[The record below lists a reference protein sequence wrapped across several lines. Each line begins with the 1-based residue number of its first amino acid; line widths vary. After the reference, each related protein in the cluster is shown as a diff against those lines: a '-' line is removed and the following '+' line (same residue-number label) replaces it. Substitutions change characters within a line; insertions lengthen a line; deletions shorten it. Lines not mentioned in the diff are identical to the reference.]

1 MKTRIPFALVA
12 ALAASGALSTA
23 RAADTVKI
31 ADVVELSGDGATV
44 GTNWKNALDMA
55 VEEIN
60 AKGGILGHKI
70 EMTDYDTQTNP
81 GISRAQV
88 QKALDDKPYV
98 IMGPIYSGS
107 VKVNEALAQEAGV
120 PQLVGAEAANITA
133 AGNPF
138 IFRTSLSQAA
148 ALPKVA
154 AYIAD
159 DLKAKAVDLI
169 YVNDD
174 YGKGGRDVL
183 VDYFKKRGIAI
194 TNDISSEAA
203 QVDFTADVAK
213 MKTSS
218 ANVVFIYLHEE
229 ASARLLQEIRKQGL
243 DRPLIGE
250 TTLLNQKV
258 IELAGKDAEG
268 IMGFVGLSADAPVP
282 GFATFAE
289 KFQKKYNYKP
299 DHNAIKAYLG
309 IYAVKYLTEKIG
321 SFDSKKLADAFH
333 GATITTKDEPGILI
347 DTHWENNGDIDRE
360 SFLAKVVDGK
370 QKIVMTLPPSEKW

>member
-1 MKTRIPFALVA
+1 VL
-12 ALAASGALSTA
+12 
-23 RAADTVKI
+23 
-31 ADVVELSGDGATV
+31 
-44 GTNWKNALDMA
+44 
-55 VEEIN
+55 
-60 AKGGILGHKI
+60 
-70 EMTDYDTQTNP
+70 
-81 GISRAQV
+81 
-88 QKALDDKPYV
+88 QKALDDQPYV

-107 VKVNEALAQEAGV
+107 VKVNEMLAQEAGV
-120 PQLVGAEAANITA
+120 PQIVGAEAANITQM
-133 AGNPF
+133 GDPF
-138 IFRTSLSQAA
+138 LFRTSLSQAA

-154 AYIAD
+154 AYIGD
-159 DLKAKAVDLI
+159 DLHAKAVDLI

-183 VDYFKKRGIAI
+183 AAEFKKRGIEL
-194 TNDISSEAA
+194 TNDISSEGN

-213 MKTSS
+213 MKSSS
-218 ANVVFIYLHEE
+218 ANAVFVYLHEE

-258 IELAGKDAEG
+258 IELAGKAADG
-268 IMGFVGLSADAPVP
+268 IFGFVGLSADAPVP

-289 KFQKKYNYKP
+289 KFQKRYNYKP

-321 SFDSKKLADAFH
+321 AIDSKKLADAFH

-347 DTHWENNGDIDRE
+347 DTHWENNGDVDRE
-360 SFLAKVVDGK
+360 SFLAEVVDGK
-370 QKIVMTLPPSEKW
+370 QKIVKTLPPSEKWQ